1 MSIPLIVSMFMEA
14 LAPEAAAIKC
24 EFPAETVT
32 EKAIS
37 ITLEPRPSLKDQ
49 PGLFRVL
56 MDLNHGAVSVRAA
69 AQPITSTDDRDI
81 LVRGVTARR
90 SIYTIG
96 LREDGMAAL
105 NMKTKSADTT
115 RVGACRNF
123 ETHFNRWL
131 S

>member
-1 MSIPLIVSMFMEA
+1 MTKALIVSMIMEA
-14 LAPEAAAIKC
+14 LASDTAAIKC
-24 EFPAETVT
+24 EFPAESNTQ
-32 EKAIS
+32 KAIS
-37 ITLEPRPSLKDQ
+37 VTLEPRPSLKDQ
-49 PGLFRVL
+49 PGLFRVM
-56 MDLNHGAVSVRAA
+56 MDLNGAVSVRAA
-69 AQPITSTDDRDI
+69 AQPITSTDDRDV
-81 LVRGVTARR
+81 LVRGVTARK

-96 LREDGMAAL
+96 LREDGVAAL